1 MSDKIKVTFRE
12 IIVDN
17 INQIGLLGYKP
28 YYSIRYREAG
38 KENYNIGYSSYDLE
52 YVKKW
57 WDEYF
62 EDVEE
67 ECLLKRILLMIKCR
81 KMKIKDRRFEL

>member
-38 KENYNIGYSSYDLE
+38 G
-52 YVKKW
+52 
-57 WDEYF
+57 
-62 EDVEE
+62 
-67 ECLLKRILLMIKCR
+67 
-81 KMKIKDRRFEL
+81 